1 MKTTTAKILTG
12 LCAAAALAIG
22 SAAAQTPEVKQKP
35 AMYSYVAYWT
45 IPRAKWAEMEKENA
59 ASDKTLEKD
68 LAAGTLVGYGDDIN
82 LVHTPDGETH
92 DGWWS
97 AMSMAA
103 LLGVLDEFYKAGSV
117 ATPALESATRHWD
130 DVLVA
135 HYYNWHAGSYKGAYT
150 HAGAYQLKADAPD
163 NAVDL
168 ISRGFA
174 VPLLEKLLAEG
185 AIVEYEID
193 EQSIHTRAPGEFL
206 IVFITPNAEGLDKAN
221 AALRDALRASPFF
234 GSAFDSMVDYSQH
247 RDYLTRTSATYK

>member
-1 MKTTTAKILTG
+1 MSNAKGKVLTG
-12 LCAAAALAIG
+12 LCAAATLAVV
-22 SAAAQTPEVKQKP
+22 SAAAQTPEAKEKP
-35 AMYSYVAYWT
+35 AMYTYVANWT

-59 ASDKTLEKD
+59 ATNKTLDKD
-68 LAAGTLVGYGDDIN
+68 LAAGALVAYGDDIN

-97 AMSMAA
+97 GMSLAA
-103 LLGVLDEFYKAGSV
+103 VLGVLDEFYKAGSV
-117 ATPALESATRHWD
+117 ATPALESATKHWD
-130 DVLVA
+130 DLLVA

-150 HAGAYQLKADAPD
+150 RLGAYNLKADAPD
-163 NAVDL
+163 DAVDA

-193 EQSIHTRAPGEFL
+193 EQSIHTETPGKFY
-206 IVFITPNAEGLDKAN
+206 IVFITPNAEGLDKAS

-234 GSAFDSMVDYSQH
+234 SPAFGAMVDYSKH
-247 RDYLTRTSATYK
+247 RDYLVRTNATYK